1 MKKFNLGYLFTG
13 NKEAPLEDW
22 FKSWGYGWRL
32 IFTLII
38 VFLVGMGIRAFF
50 MKNTTVNVGKG
61 GIANIYQ
68 ARKRFFIPF
77 VEGGVEKTSDVDLD
91 TYIRAGLRFEF

>member
-1 MKKFNLGYLFTG
+1 MEGKFSL
-13 NKEAPLEDW
+13 KEFIAGGGKESW

-32 IFTLII
+32 ILTLAIL
-38 VFLVGMGIRAFF
+38 FFVGIMIYRAFF

-61 GIANIYQ
+61 GTANIYQ

-77 VEGGVEKTSDVDLD
+77 VEGSVGQSNRYKMETA
-91 TYIRAGLRFEF
+91 IRAGIRCEF